1 MASPASPWPVGRGE
15 AWVTWPTSFAP
26 FGRVALPSVDL
37 TASVVCAV
45 ICSPGFAFFES
56 IEELSSALITVP
68 PARDASLLA
77 VSAGVG
83 DCAAVP
89 ATQNVARTKANA
101 KGFMNEPPINY
112 KFQIVG

>member
-1 MASPASPWPVGRGE
+1 MASIASPWPFERAA
-15 AWVTWPTSFAP
+15 AWVTWATSFVP
-26 FGRVALPSVDL
+26 FGRIVLPSADL
-37 TASVVCAV
+37 PASVVCAV
-45 ICSPGFAFFES
+45 ICSPGFAFFEP